1 MKSAQLAALFSV
13 QKYHARRAAAHQ
25 RAAQRMAH
33 ARYSKADRRGS
44 EKAVKGRAS
53 ALRSAAMHRRF
64 IDAIT
69 PFLMPPSVPYGPT
82 GSVCLC
88 ALSYLFASFFC

>member
-1 MKSAQLAALFSV
+1 MKTFTAQQSALFKVQKHHLRAAL
-13 QKYHARRAAAHQ
+13 KLERE
-25 RAAQRMAH
+25 
-33 ARYSKADRRGS
+33 ARYYARNDRPDS
-44 EKAVKGRAS
+44 ASVYKGQATR
-53 ALRSAAMHRRF
+53 HRRM

-69 PFLMPPSVPYGPT
+69 PFLMPHGPT